1 VRVVVVEWDAAP
13 ADEARQ
19 RWVVRE
25 YRGVYAGEGFKV
37 GALEGNAQ
45 WVANR
50 LAAWLNE
57 RDGVE
62 VDRAE

>member
-19 RWVVRE
+19 RWVVKAPPAP
-25 YRGVYAGEGFKV
+25 YRDEGFVV
-37 GALEGNAQ
+37 GASSPDAWALAD
-45 WVANR
+45 R

-62 VDRAE
+62 VKP